1 MADRTSRECQ
11 CAACVTGEKHADFE
25 HHRRINLLMS
35 RLDEQQRR
43 WFAAVESKKI
53 GHGGDVLL
61 SQITGLHV
69 DTIRRGREELDA
81 DLADRP
87 SRRAHSPAGRRPA
100 AVEKKDPEIVSVL
113 TRLAEPVTGGD
124 PMSGAKEPSINYFQ
138 SADLRSAA

>member
-1 MADRTSRECQ
+1 MADRTPRECQ
-11 CAACVTGEKHADFE
+11 CAACGAGEEHADFE

-53 GHGGDVLL
+53 GYGGDLLL

-87 SRRAHSPAGRRPA
+87 TGRIRNPGAGRPP
-100 AVEKKDPEIVSVL
+100 VKKKPRKSS
-113 TRLAEPVTGGD
+113 T
-124 PMSGAKEPSINYFQ
+124 S
-138 SADLRSAA
+138 